1 MADSTT
7 MGERVLAQR
16 GDLAGTGQVLDS
28 QWEELIWPLVKELDF
43 SVVVDWGAGLGHSSA
58 KLLEHA
64 DRMII
69 VDADQE
75 NVNYCR
81 ERFAGQ
87 PQVECMMNDG
97 VWLPGI
103 KERSASLVYSF
114 DWMVTL
120 DSDVVRDYLQEFR
133 RILRFRGHCFC
144 HHSNYTARPGKDA
157 SRSPYGRSF
166 MSREMFAHYAVKS
179 GFSVVKQVVIGWN
192 GVEGLDCLT
201 ILRK

>member
-1 MADSTT
+1 MADRTA

-16 GDLAGTGQVLDS
+16 GDPAGTGQALDS
-28 QWEELIWPLVKELDF
+28 QWESLIWPLVQGLDF
-43 SVVVDWGAGLGHSSA
+43 SVVVDWGAGMGHSSA

-64 DRMII
+64 GRLII
-69 VDADQE
+69 VDADQK
-75 NVNYCR
+75 NVTYCR
-81 ERFAGQ
+81 ERFASK

-120 DSDVVRDYLQEFR
+120 DSDMVRDYLQEFR
-133 RILRFRGHCFC
+133 RILRFGGHCFC

-157 SRSPYGRSF
+157 SRSPHGRSF
-166 MSREMFAHYAVKS
+166 MSGEMFAHYAIKA
-179 GFSVVKQVVIGWN
+179 GFGVVKQVVIDWN
-192 GVEGLDCLT
+192 GIKDLDCLT
-201 ILRK
+201 IVQK